1 MVSGPTDGQNP
12 TLVNAIRLAASLFIL
27 VLIGL
32 SAMGWVWTG
41 THQPPS
47 QALAGRTV
55 LALGALAGVVGLF
68 ALWRWPRRS

>member
-1 MVSGPTDGQNP
+1 MVT
-12 TLVNAIRLAASLFIL
+12 IRLAASLFIL

-41 THQPPS
+41 SHQPPD

-55 LALGALAGVVGLF
+55 LALGALAGVVGLV
-68 ALWRWPRRS
+68 ALWRWPGRI